1 MVKAA
6 LAVTPTLK
14 IVFVRI
20 ADVNSFGGNVIRPES
35 LISAIKWVSDN
46 ADKYSIDAVSLS
58 LSGTNQDTCTNQT
71 TVSSVASLGL
81 KNIPTFAATGNEGS
95 KTTVGF
101 PACVPGVIGVG
112 ASTDQFDNGIRLGE
126 TATNRGPGLDIVAPG
141 KIDITKYNGSPTTL
155 SGSSGAN
162 VISASRYINKNT
174 YLRKS
179 TTKTANLIEDKKI
192 AKKQRIREIIKQP
205 KEKFLTK
212 NQEEYWRILG
222 DNEIT
227 LCFGPAG
234 VGKSYIAMK
243 RAVDLLHDDSNKY
256 EKIIIVR
263 PAVEAEEKL
272 GSLPG
277 GLEEKLD
284 PYIYPSYYLLNK
296 IIGKEAREELKDQ
309 GYIEVAALAYMRGWN
324 VDNTILVFEEAQNAT
339 PSQIK
344 LLLTRIGFNSKFFI
358 SGDLEQSDK
367 YRDKTKSG
375 LYDAKMRL
383 QDVKGIGIFE
393 FGIQDIVRNP
403 IIGEILNRYD

>member
-1 MVKAA
+1 
-6 LAVTPTLK
+6 LA
-14 IVFVRI
+14 
-20 ADVNSFGGNVIRPES
+20 
-35 LISAIKWVSDN
+35 
-46 ADKYSIDAVSLS
+46 Y
-58 LSGTNQDTCTNQT
+58 
-71 TVSSVASLGL
+71 
-81 KNIPTFAATGNEGS
+81 
-95 KTTVGF
+95 KT
-101 PACVPGVIGVG
+101 
-112 ASTDQFDNGIRLGE
+112 R
-126 TATNRGPGLDIVAPG
+126 
-141 KIDITKYNGSPTTL
+141 
-155 SGSSGAN
+155 
-162 VISASRYINKNT
+162 
-174 YLRKS
+174 
-179 TTKTANLIEDKKI
+179 TKTINQPPVLVEEKKTSH
-192 AKKQRIREIIKQP
+192 KDRIRQIIKRP

-212 NQEEYWRILG
+212 NQETYWNVLG
-222 DNEIT
+222 ENQIT

-243 RAVDLLHDDSNKY
+243 RAIDLLYDDSNKY

-296 IIGKEAREELKDQ
+296 IIGKEPREELKDQ

-383 QDVKGIGIFE
+383 ENVKGIGIFE
-393 FGIQDIVRNP
+393 FGMQDIVRNP